1 MTNVFIYSGD
11 VIDIKSI
18 VNMSNS
24 EAVKN
29 IRRKINDYKNADIQL
44 KITFIENV
52 PFYVKT
58 VGFQE
63 TAESILPILN
73 E

>member
-29 IRRKINDYKNADIQL
+29 IRKKINDYKNADIQL

>member
-1 MTNVFIYSGD
+1 
-11 VIDIKSI
+11 
-18 VNMSNS
+18 MSNS

-29 IRRKINDYKNADIQL
+29 NRKKINDYKNADIQL

-52 PFYVKT
+52 LFYVKT